1 MARTR
6 LEKSLHMNLK
16 SKTKPISAFSTET
29 FLNKV
34 SKSYL
39 FDGQRKETKE
49 MLLIW
54 RLLLPRKE
62 ENSPAA
68 VSIVCS
74 QCDSWC
80 IERKESNKEVWQW

>member
-1 MARTR
+1 MDEVRLYGKDDRIRSYKALPYKIYGIWTR

-34 SKSYL
+34 SKSYF

-49 MLLIW
+49 MLLI
-54 RLLLPRKE
+54 
-62 ENSPAA
+62 
-68 VSIVCS
+68 
-74 QCDSWC
+74 
-80 IERKESNKEVWQW
+80 